1 MKKPAKVYIEDNS
14 IYLKLPFTM
23 TGLDMTEQFSTADV
37 PRRLFSHGKSN
48 KTDVTWNVEK
58 KAWSFSF
65 TEDNLIFI
73 QNFLESLNVTNIEY
87 SDEVLEYQT
96 EVYNI
101 KNSPEK
107 YNIELCVDNDLKPYI
122 KNAPDSLLK
131 YLNDQK
137 LTDLWRLIDRSHEL
151 GYGLSDKVKLM
162 IGDSVEHVMVSNSRI
177 SLGGTLK
184 EKEKKLKGI
193 LMYALKYNRIPIV
206 FHSPERLLFGAKVT
220 NTGVSNS
227 KKPIALKHEKIVDPQ
242 FDPMVFKVVRQLM
255 KEESVGE
262 ATRFGK
268 KDCLIYYSHTSKDL
282 IESEINPQ
290 IIFFTRMVNER
301 TFNIFLDHIPKVCYY
316 NTVNSPLDEESNR
329 LLMELGPGN
338 EYYAKM

>member
-1 MKKPAKVYIEDNS
+1 
-14 IYLKLPFTM
+14 
-23 TGLDMTEQFSTADV
+23 
-37 PRRLFSHGKSN
+37 
-48 KTDVTWNVEK
+48 
-58 KAWSFSF
+58 
-65 TEDNLIFI
+65 
-73 QNFLESLNVTNIEY
+73 
-87 SDEVLEYQT
+87 
-96 EVYNI
+96 
-101 KNSPEK
+101 
-107 YNIELCVDNDLKPYI
+107 
-122 KNAPDSLLK
+122 
-131 YLNDQK
+131 
-137 LTDLWRLIDRSHEL
+137 
-151 GYGLSDKVKLM
+151 M

-268 KDCLIYYSHTSKDL
+268 KDCLVYYSHTSKDL